1 MNWRDYW
8 NADTP
13 IYVSERHKLLHYRG
27 IAHDTLNLIDELGLP
42 RDASVLDH
50 GSGEALSADLVA
62 ARVGRLLLCDGADLV
77 RQRLRERFAGDA
89 RISVLAPEDVAALP
103 DASLD
108 LVVVNSLLQYLSR
121 AELAG
126 LLDLWRT
133 KLKPQGALVLAD
145 VLPTDLGPATDA
157 LALLGFAFRGGF
169 LTAAVTGL
177 VRTALSDYRKLRAAL
192 GLTHYDEADLV
203 AMLREHSFAATRR
216 RPNLGHND
224 ARMTFIARPQA
235 A

>member
-8 NADTP
+8 NADSP

-27 IAHDTLNLIDELGLP
+27 IANDTIAIIDELGLP
-42 RDASVLDH
+42 GDASVLDH
-50 GSGEALSADLVA
+50 GSGEALSAGMVS

-77 RQRLRERFAGDA
+77 RQRLHERFSDDA
-89 RISVLAPEDVAALP
+89 RISILAPEDVASLP

-133 KLKPQGALVLAD
+133 KLKPHGVLVLAD
-145 VLPTDLGPATDA
+145 VLPPDLSPVTDA
-157 LALLGFAFRGGF
+157 FALLRFAARGGF
-169 LTAAVTGL
+169 LTAAIKGL
-177 VRTALSDYRKLRAAL
+177 VRTALSDYRKLRATL
-192 GLTHYDEADLV
+192 GLTHHGEAELV
-203 AMLREHSFAATRR
+203 AMLREHGLAATRR

-224 ARMTFIARPQA
+224 ARMTFVARPQA